1 MLRYPVVLTPDDDG
15 TLLVI
20 CPDLPEVTSFGA
32 DEADALVHGA
42 DAVAT
47 ALKGRITARQPV
59 PAPGAPTGH
68 AVALSALTAL
78 KLELYRAMQDSGIRK
93 ADLVRRLQVHPP
105 QVDRL
110 LDLDH
115 ESRLDQIEAALAA
128 CGREIVV
135 TTQAA

>member
-15 TLLVI
+15 SLLVT
-20 CPDLPEVTSFGA
+20 CPDLPEVTSFGD
-32 DEADALVHGA
+32 DEAEALIHGA

-47 ALKGRITARQPV
+47 ALKGRITARQPI
-59 PAPGAPTGH
+59 PEPSPITDRS
-68 AVALSALTAL
+68 VALSSLIAL
-78 KLELYRAMQDSGIRK
+78 KLELYRAMAETNVRK

-115 ESRLDQIEAALAA
+115 DSRLDQLEAALTA

-135 TTQAA
+135 ATRAA